1 MRFCLNQAFLGV
13 TQVTPERAK
22 WVYDIGFRVVG
33 VNVMRDETATDA
45 QIEQARKVIADAGLY
60 PAVGVSG
67 VSLLRPDP
75 AEVDREMKKFVRLI
89 QICGK
94 LGCNVLQASGGS
106 LNPKGIWSHHKD
118 NFAARTMDQI
128 VANAKKL
135 APVAEDNNVT
145 ICPETTQW
153 TVLHNIESMRDYIDR
168 VGSPCISV
176 TFDFVNHMTPERIYD
191 QGAYIRR
198 VIQTLGDRIC
208 AFHVKDVQVD
218 EKALLVA
225 HINECLPGTGVFDH
239 EILMRES
246 TKLEGWKPFSLEHIR
261 SDDGVKQ
268 AFDYLQGV
276 AKRIGHKWTDSSA
289 ARRKGAA

>member
-33 VNVMRDETATDA
+33 VNVMRDEAVTDA
-45 QIEQARKVIADAGLY
+45 QIEQARKIIADAGLY
-60 PAVGVSG
+60 PAVGISG

-75 AEVDREMKKFVRLI
+75 TQMQQEMKKFVRLI

-118 NFAARTMDQI
+118 NFSARTMDLL

-135 APVAEDNNVT
+135 APVAEDNNVA

-153 TVLHNIESMRDYIDR
+153 TVLHNIESMKEYIDR

-176 TFDFVNHMTPERIYD
+176 TFDFVNHMTPERIYS
-191 QGAYIRR
+191 QGDYIRR
-198 VIQTLGDRIC
+198 VIQILGDRIC
-208 AFHVKDVQVD
+208 AFHVKDVRVD
-218 EKALLVA
+218 EKSLLVA

-239 EILMRES
+239 ETLIRES
-246 TKLEGWKPFSLEHIR
+246 TKLRGWKPFGLEHIR

-276 AKRIGHKWTDSSA
+276 AKRIGHRWTEPNVS
-289 ARRKGAA
+289 RRKGAA